1 MLIFLKNNF
10 TFFSPYSK
18 VRTFSRRKEDLKL
31 VFFEAVYMYSISTKK
46 SLNKSYPI
54 GRLKRAKILL

>member
-1 MLIFLKNNF
+1 MFFFFTNNF
-10 TFFSPYSK
+10 ILFSLYSK

-46 SLNKSYPI
+46 SLKKSYPI
-54 GRLKRAKILL
+54 DRLKRAKIFL